1 MTVTVPL
8 TKSSSCLE
16 TLLSSRSET
25 DLNRHWEVSAA
36 SQLLASKPRQYNS
49 HHALQHNLS
58 IEDAFDRAMSLPSS
72 PTVKTAQNSFDS
84 YEEEIVKKPRSSSEK
99 TKKEPRVTA
108 SPSSSLGLGRKTFL
122 EGLKMKSRTR
132 SGDNLTERGEL
143 SDFIVC
149 QSDEKLTSPARRQSE
164 SARQVRRSYLSSHH
178 LSAGHFVISGSL
190 LS

>member
-1 MTVTVPL
+1 M
-8 TKSSSCLE
+8 
-16 TLLSSRSET
+16 SSRSET

-108 SPSSSLGLGRKTFL
+108 SPSSSLGLGRKTPL
-122 EGLKMKSRTR
+122 SGLATPAASPLAVSNSEKLALNSLDTMVKKTIPSGDKSPGFQQDSPVTR
-132 SGDNLTERGEL
+132 SQL
-143 SDFIVC
+143 
-149 QSDEKLTSPARRQSE
+149 
-164 SARQVRRSYLSSHH
+164 
-178 LSAGHFVISGSL
+178 GSQAEWSTL
-190 LS
+190 IGPDQYRY